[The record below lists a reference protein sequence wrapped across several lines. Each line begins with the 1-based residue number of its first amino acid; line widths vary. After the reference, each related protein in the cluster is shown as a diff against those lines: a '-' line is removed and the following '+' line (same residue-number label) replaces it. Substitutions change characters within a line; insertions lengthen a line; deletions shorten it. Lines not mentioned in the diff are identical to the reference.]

1 MGNCRSGNLTV
12 VRAQDIGRA
21 PGILNAVSRK
31 LQNPKSPKTLNPK
44 LSRLLYGHSH
54 VSQDLLLHKMAVSCK
69 VFFGARSVNR
79 SSFGLW
85 QAHTASCPWGLGQA
99 EIHQEGVA
107 EFNTHWPKTQG
118 IKS

>member
-1 MGNCRSGNLTV
+1 MRSLTV

-44 LSRLLYGHSH
+44 LSRLLYGNSH

-69 VFFGARSVNR
+69 VFFMARTVNC

-85 QAHTASCPWGLGQA
+85 QAHTASCP
-99 EIHQEGVA
+99 
-107 EFNTHWPKTQG
+107 
-118 IKS
+118 